1 MTFLKICALCEG
13 IGDYR
18 VKFQQNNVMFLV
30 TEREYKILNNMV
42 TCSDVFTEHMYQN
55 CSSALLLICNKSCS
69 HCKLL
74 SFQ

>member
-42 TCSDVFTEHMYQN
+42 TCSDVFTEHMY
-55 CSSALLLICNKSCS
+55 
-69 HCKLL
+69 
-74 SFQ
+74 